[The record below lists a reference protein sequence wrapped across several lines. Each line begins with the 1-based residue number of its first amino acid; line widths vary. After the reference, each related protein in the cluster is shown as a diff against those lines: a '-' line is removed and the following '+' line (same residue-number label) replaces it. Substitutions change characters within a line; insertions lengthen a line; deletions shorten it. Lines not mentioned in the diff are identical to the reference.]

1 MRRMLIGLLKV
12 GLSLG
17 IVAWLFGRAM
27 QGEAFDRLHAQM
39 TGPGFHW
46 GLLAAAFVCLL
57 AAVVITFVRWCYLV
71 RALDIPFTMR
81 EALRLGFLGFL
92 FNLAPMGII
101 GGDLLKAVV
110 LARQRPGRRAGAVA
124 SVVVDRVIGLYILFV
139 VAAAAIG
146 LSGFYRH
153 DDPQVRSIAVTTL
166 LGTLAATLVLAA
178 VFIPGATQGR
188 LSSALGRLPYV
199 GRQLGQLIE
208 AVRLYRNNAGVL
220 AGASLLTIAVHSLT
234 TFGIYWITLGIY
246 NGGGKAIDLMSEF
259 VVVPLASATGV
270 IPLVMGPMELVID
283 YLYVRVFALEWGQG
297 LVVALG
303 YRIISLLVA
312 LVGVAFY
319 LGAREELRE
328 AMSDDTADESPTVE
342 TTTSFRQRAGSHAA
356 AA

>member
-1 MRRMLIGLLKV
+1 MLVGALKV
-12 GLSLG
+12 GLSLA
-17 IVAWLFGRAM
+17 IVAWLFSRAM
-27 QGEAFDRLHAQM
+27 RGEAFDRLHAQM
-39 TGPGFHW
+39 VGPGFQW
-46 GLLAAAFVCLL
+46 GLLAAAFVSLL
-57 AAVVITFVRWCYLV
+57 AAVVVTFVRWYYLV
-71 RALDIPFTMR
+71 RALGVSFTML

-110 LARQRPGRRAGAVA
+110 LARQRPGQRAAAVA

-139 VAAAAIG
+139 VASAAIV

-153 DDPQVRSIAVTTL
+153 SDPQVRSIAVTTL
-166 LGTLAATLVLAA
+166 AGTLAASVGLAA

-188 LSSALGRLPYV
+188 LSAALGRLPYV
-199 GRQLGQLIE
+199 GRQVGHLIE
-208 AVRLYRNNAGVL
+208 AVRLYRNSPSVL
-220 AGASLLTIAVHSLT
+220 AVSSLLTVAVHSLT
-234 TFGIYWITLGIY
+234 TLGIYWITLGVY
-246 NGGGKAIDLMSEF
+246 NGGAGGIDLMSEF

-319 LGAREELRE
+319 LGARQELRE
-328 AMSDDTADESPTVE
+328 AISDDAADETPTVE
-342 TTTSFRQRAGSHAA
+342 STTSFRQRAGGHAA